1 MRCISGKCKNN
12 DKYRNHKGVLT
23 HIKHNLSRS
32 KLGELLV
39 SGGHIEPTDL
49 KKAVKHH
56 KSKNIPIGQ
65 AFIELGLVTKK
76 RLTLILFKQ
85 KCIRIAAAVFF
96 MFAAMGHINKSK
108 ADSLKNLSKKITVS
122 LELTNVTKQKG
133 LEVFPALFGS
143 TEKQSDDLQAFTKW
157 EGMFERFEA
166 SLRRDK
172 SGSFVKRLQSELEG
186 IQSNSILKMA
196 QKVNS
201 LMNSKKYILDK
212 NNWGKSDYWATPIE
226 FMERGGDCEDY
237 AIAKYISLKALGVP
251 ESRLRL
257 AIVQDERKDIPHA
270 ILIVYSESGPVVL
283 DNQNEDVL
291 TADSI
296 FHYRPIF
303 SINRDA
309 WWLHTRE
316 DETVVASR

>member
-1 MRCISGKCKNN
+1 M
-12 DKYRNHKGVLT
+12 T
-23 HIKHNLSRS
+23 HIKDNLSRN

-39 SGGHIEPTDL
+39 SGGHISQTDL

-56 KSKNIPIGQ
+56 KLENIPIGQ
-65 AFIELGLVTKK
+65 AFIELGFVSKK
-76 RLTLILFKQ
+76 LLTFVLLKQ
-85 KCIRIAAAVFF
+85 RCIRIAAAVFF
-96 MFAAMGHINKSK
+96 MFAAMGHVNKSK
-108 ADSLKNLSKKITVS
+108 ADSLKALSKKITVS
-122 LELTNVTKQKG
+122 LELNNVVKQKE

-143 TEKQSDDLQAFTKW
+143 SEKLSDDLKAFTKW
-157 EGMFERFEA
+157 ESMFERFEQ
-166 SLRRDK
+166 SLIQDK
-172 SGSFVKRLQSELEG
+172 QGHFVKRLHSELEG
-186 IQSNSILKMA
+186 FQSSSILKKA
-196 QKVNS
+196 QKVNTI
-201 LMNSKKYILDK
+201 MNEKKYILDK

-226 FMERGGDCEDY
+226 FMERGGDCEDF
-237 AIAKYISLKALGVP
+237 AIAKYMSLKALGVP

-270 ILIVYSESGPVVL
+270 VLIVYAENGPVVL

-291 TADSI
+291 AADSI

-316 DETVVASR
+316 ETVIASR